1 MSEIHTRSFL
11 IFKIVNHFL
20 RTLIRTKANV
30 DTEIKIEKDF
40 VGGYEFEGTVFSE
53 SNSSDLIDRMK
64 QVKYLTT
71 VQINYC

>member
-40 VGGYEFEGTVFSE
+40 VGGYEFKETVFSE
-53 SNSSDLIDRMK
+53 SNSSDLIDPMHETGK
-64 QVKYLTT
+64 
-71 VQINYC
+71 IFNYCSN